1 MSQQLPANSKPT
13 QANNKPQTT
22 QQPDNLKS
30 FLSSEQMKAQIKAAL
45 PSHVPVEKFVRI
57 LLTALS
63 NNPMLMDADR
73 NSLLVACMKCAQ
85 DGLLPDGRE
94 AALVTF
100 KNNSKGIVEVQ
111 YLPMYEG
118 ILKKLRNSGE
128 LASIFAEVIYQND
141 VFEEWV
147 DEQGHHFKFNPNRFE
162 DRGQVK
168 GAFAVGKTKNG
179 AVYIEIMSEK
189 QIQAVKKVSR
199 SANSSYSPWAGEF
212 ADEMRKKS
220 VIRRLAKRMPKSTDI
235 EQTLEHDNEDY
246 QLNAPAIS
254 TATQIAAPTHGESNQ
269 LIAPQTTTTPPVK
282 KASRAEKAMGIA
294 KPKSAAQAQVVTNN
308 EPPPSG
314 FEQFSQEIEAAS
326 SGQDEGQFE
335 TEPPELGDDDMPM

>member
-1 MSQQLPANSKPT
+1 MSQNLPT
-13 QANNKPQTT
+13 QPANNKSQA

-57 LLTALS
+57 LLTAIS
-63 NNPMLMDADR
+63 NNQELALADR

-94 AALVTF
+94 AAFVIF
-100 KNNSKGIVEVQ
+100 GKSVQ

-141 VFEEWV
+141 QFEEWV

-162 DRGQVK
+162 DRGAVK
-168 GAFAVGKTKNG
+168 GAFAVGKTKDG

-246 QLNAPAIS
+246 QLSAPVAS
-254 TATQIAAPTHGESNQ
+254 TANQLQAPTHGESNQ
-269 LIAPQTTTTPPVK
+269 LTAPQSATNQPAK
-282 KASRAEKAMGIA
+282 KTSRAEKAMGI
-294 KPKSAAQAQVVTNN
+294 KSAATSKPTQAVVTN

-314 FEQFSQEIEAAS
+314 FEQFSSEIEAAS
-326 SGQDEGQFE
+326 SGQDESQFE
-335 TEPPELGDDDMPM
+335 TDPPELGDDDMPM

>member
-1 MSQQLPANSKPT
+1 MSNQQGNNLPAQP
-13 QANNKPQTT
+13 ANKKPQ
-22 QQPDNLKS
+22 QQDNLKS
-30 FLSSEQMKAQIKAAL
+30 FLSSDQMKAQIKAAL

-63 NNPMLMDADR
+63 NNPQLASADR

-100 KNNSKGIVEVQ
+100 KNNSKGIIEVQ

-141 VFEEWV
+141 QFEEWV

-162 DRGQVK
+162 DRGAVK
-168 GAFAVGKTKNG
+168 GAFAVGKTKDG

-246 QLNAPAIS
+246 QLTAPVAS
-254 TATQIAAPTHGESNQ
+254 TANQLQAAVHGESNQ
-269 LIAPQTTTTPPVK
+269 LTAPQSSATQPAK
-282 KASRAEKAMGIA
+282 KTSRAEKAMGLKATA
-294 KPKSAAQAQVVTNN
+294 KTAATNVASN
-308 EPPPSG
+308 EPPASG
-314 FEQFSQEIEAAS
+314 YEQFASEVEAAS
-326 SGQDEGQFE
+326 SGGEIIEGEFE
-335 TEPPELGDDDMPM
+335 TEPPDLSDDDMPM